1 MPSRLRVLYGVLG
14 VAASLGAG
22 VFLGRHLQSRIP
34 PAAGA
39 PAAGCPDAYVVDRF
53 QQIWYDAKAPWNNN
67 RWMGIQAAQNPMDAW
82 VIQEI
87 IFDTRPDFIVEC
99 GAFHGGSAAAWA
111 TFLKEANPSGRVIS
125 IDIEDR
131 MQKARE
137 LPVVK
142 ERVEFLVGSSTA
154 PEIVGRVKERVGE
167 KRAMVILDSLHTE
180 EHVRRELELYSP
192 LVRVGDY
199 LIVQDTNVNGHP
211 VQPGFGPG
219 PQEAVQAFL
228 ASTDAFAPDR
238 SRERLVLTFS
248 PNGYLRR
255 VK

>member
-1 MPSRLRVLYGVLG
+1 MLVIV
-14 VAASLGAG
+14 ASLGAG
-22 VFLGRHLQSRIP
+22 VLLGRYLQSRIP
-34 PAAGA
+34 PDGQTLAAK
-39 PAAGCPDAYVVDRF
+39 CPDAYVVDRF
-53 QQIWYDAKAPWNNN
+53 QQIWYDAKVPWNHN

-82 VIQEI
+82 MIQEI

-111 TFLKEANPSGRVIS
+111 TFLREANPAGRVIS
-125 IDIEDR
+125 VDIEDR

-142 ERVEFLVGSSTA
+142 ERVVFLVGSSTA
-154 PEIVGRVKERVGE
+154 PEIVKQVRERVGD
-167 KRAMVILDSLHTE
+167 KRAMVILDSLHTQA
-180 EHVRRELELYSP
+180 HVLKELQLYSP
-192 LVRVGDY
+192 LVQVGDY

-211 VQPGFGPG
+211 VHPGFGPG

-228 ASTDAFAPDR
+228 AATDAFEPDR
-238 SRERLVLTFS
+238 GRERLVLTFS